1 MREAGRAP
9 AEAVGKRR
17 AACYRLLE
25 AEDEGVGQP
34 AGERDVKKRNRS
46 DKVVHFGCGDAG

>member
-1 MREAGRAP
+1 MGYQD
-9 AEAVGKRR
+9 KWN
-17 AACYRLLE
+17 LLE

-34 AGERDVKKRNRS
+34 AGERDVKKRNSS